1 MLFFIHLL
9 NNRGKVNN
17 QPSTDVIELTLTMK
31 MTTAQV
37 VETSATV
44 NNCPIQDYISLRSP
58 GRSYPTHSL
67 FLDKIFTVLDGTP
80 SEDDHVVF
88 NGGAQMYCMVEQ
100 RPVTLEGIYLITPFH
115 TQYFSPDPPDF
126 KAPNAT
132 SPKPPPGTQTH
143 GTVRFLCIEKKITQ
157 DQKSKMFNYNI
168 IYTVS
173 MTIVT
178 IGDKIVERMFES
190 SNGVFFGNHRNSG
203 PLPTNGGNRIIKL
216 MFVKTRK
223 NERCLTY
230 KRGKNSSDLLNV

>member
-100 RPVTLEGIYLITPFH
+100 RPVTLEGI
-115 TQYFSPDPPDF
+115 
-126 KAPNAT
+126 
-132 SPKPPPGTQTH
+132 
-143 GTVRFLCIEKKITQ
+143 
-157 DQKSKMFNYNI
+157 
-168 IYTVS
+168 
-173 MTIVT
+173 
-178 IGDKIVERMFES
+178 
-190 SNGVFFGNHRNSG
+190 
-203 PLPTNGGNRIIKL
+203 
-216 MFVKTRK
+216 
-223 NERCLTY
+223 
-230 KRGKNSSDLLNV
+230 

>member
-1 MLFFIHLL
+1 MFFIHLL

-17 QPSTDVIELTLTMK
+17 QPSTDVIELALTMK

-58 GRSYPTHSL
+58 GRSYSTHSL

-80 SEDDHVVF
+80 SQDDHVVF

-115 TQYFSPDPPDF
+115 TQYFAPDPPDF

-132 SPKPPPGTQTH
+132 SPKCHQPQTTPRH
-143 GTVRFLCIEKKITQ
+143 TDTR
-157 DQKSKMFNYNI
+157 
-168 IYTVS
+168 
-173 MTIVT
+173 
-178 IGDKIVERMFES
+178 
-190 SNGVFFGNHRNSG
+190 NGPFFVH
-203 PLPTNGGNRIIKL
+203 
-216 MFVKTRK
+216 
-223 NERCLTY
+223 
-230 KRGKNSSDLLNV
+230 